1 MGVARFATST
11 APQQRATRRPR
22 LVTERAAVA
31 SFLRGS
37 SVVGGRPPSLQGQ
50 DLRGR
55 SLRRRQLAGAD
66 LRGADLRGADLS
78 GADLRGADLR
88 EARTGAGLAW
98 ATTVVGG
105 ALALSVATGLLSG
118 LGGRY
123 LTQLWQ
129 SDAMIDQVLS
139 VFVTSALVVLVLASV
154 VVGLG
159 RTLRTVVPV
168 LAATLAVAWIVTVLS
183 GLGTGHM
190 ALAALAW
197 VMAVA
202 VVVILALA
210 ARALAGGVR
219 ALAFMLVA
227 VSGALSGALLGG
239 GVAATI
245 VAIGTVIAAQR
256 SLRGAPGYTRLARLV
271 AAINARGGT
280 SFQDADL
287 SNARLEDTTLQA
299 CDLRGARLDG
309 AHLDGARL
317 RACRFD
323 GEPPHIPRARM
334 SLADRADAL
343 AARLPWH
350 PVERAP

>member
-1 MGVARFATST
+1 M
-11 APQQRATRRPR
+11 
-22 LVTERAAVA
+22 
-31 SFLRGS
+31 
-37 SVVGGRPPSLQGQ
+37 
-50 DLRGR
+50 
-55 SLRRRQLAGAD
+55 
-66 LRGADLRGADLS
+66 
-78 GADLRGADLR
+78 
-88 EARTGAGLAW
+88 
-98 ATTVVGG
+98 VGG

-210 ARALAGGVR
+210 ARALAGASAR
-219 ALAFMLVA
+219 
-227 VSGALSGALLGG
+227 SRSCSSRS
-239 GVAATI
+239 AA
-245 VAIGTVIAAQR
+245 R
-256 SLRGAPGYTRLARLV
+256 
-271 AAINARGGT
+271 
-280 SFQDADL
+280 
-287 SNARLEDTTLQA
+287 
-299 CDLRGARLDG
+299 C
-309 AHLDGARL
+309 
-317 RACRFD
+317 
-323 GEPPHIPRARM
+323 RARF
-334 SLADRADAL
+334 S
-343 AARLPWH
+343 AAAWRPPSW
-350 PVERAP
+350 PSAP